1 MVENGI
7 YSQSAKARMRLM
19 KEKFKGLVVGL
30 LVGSMITGSMAY
42 AANSKTINVII
53 QDLKFKLDGTAKP
66 SANASG
72 IIYNNSVYVPIKSV
86 SGAIGKPVTYDA
98 KTGTVSIGA
107 SGIAVYQGGTVTQAE
122 LDTFLAANS
131 FYYGQ
136 AAPAD
141 MQLAVKQLIAIK
153 LLAAKSEK
161 ALSKEAATTVAASMK
176 QLTDYF
182 GSAETV
188 AGELKTAK
196 LTEAGLKLFIKR
208 QFLAGKTLE
217 NMIDSATLQTE
228 YDRARKAD
236 SAAFVNASVR
246 HILIATT
253 DNQTGEAI
261 RKDEEALARAK
272 EVLAKLKAGGD
283 FTALAKEYSDDPG
296 SKDKGGFY
304 AEAPLTGYV
313 EPFKKAGAELPLN
326 QISDPAVKTDYGYHV
341 MRVESRTVLTVEQ
354 AKDQLLPGLLNQTFQ
369 KYIDNEVPKLI
380 KSINASA
387 K

>member
-1 MVENGI
+1 
-7 YSQSAKARMRLM
+7 M
-19 KEKFKGLVVGL
+19 KDKFKGLVVGL

-98 KTGTVSIGA
+98 KTGTVSIGT

-122 LDTFLAANS
+122 LDTFLAANA

-136 AAPAD
+136 VAPAD

-161 ALSKEAATTVAASMK
+161 ALSKEAASTVAASIQ
-176 QLTDYF
+176 QLTDIF

-217 NMIDSATLQTE
+217 NMIDSATLQAE

-296 SKDKGGFY
+296 SKDKGGLY

-326 QISDPAVKTDYGYHV
+326 QISDPVKTDYGYHV
-341 MRVESRTVLTVEQ
+341 MRVESRNVLTVEK
-354 AKDQLLPGLLNQTFQ
+354 AKDQLLPGLLNQAFQ

-380 KSINASA
+380 KSINVTN